1 LSWSCGCSP
10 KILPHISLL
19 GLVPSLCRAVLKGPL
34 RQRNGGPALGLA
46 AALPLPADS
55 RGRDWHGRSVR
66 GPLGRRRQAARQ
78 HTPGRPALGVRA
90 AHPSRAGQRLHR
102 CSGARAGGLAVRGR
116 QLGGALPAD
125 RRSGGCLLL
134 CQEEAPLQALMGE
147 MSNIRAAGSAWR
159 ESSASCCQRKGVS
172 AVTDAESCGVMGT
185 LSSLAVRST
194 CRSAGSRIAHWRYPR
209 CRNVPGG
216 WPDSV
221 TSSHEKRPADSSFVI
236 L

>member
-1 LSWSCGCSP
+1 MP
-10 KILPHISLL
+10 F
-19 GLVPSLCRAVLKGPL
+19 LVPGGAKVPTSPAERRAGSRSGGGAPAASGLKGARLARAVGAGAP
-34 RQRNGGPALGLA
+34 
-46 AALPLPADS
+46 
-55 RGRDWHGRSVR
+55 RS
-66 GPLGRRRQAARQ
+66 GRQAARQ

-147 MSNIRAAGSAWR
+147 MSNIRAAGRAWR